1 MGKPVTLE
9 MVSPSDGETHLSDGQ
24 TTAIYNLF
32 RTLNPKEDGTLDAK
46 YLSKKLAADK
56 GSTSAVLMGEV
67 DAFIKDKDG
76 DGKVTFGEFLEQFRM
91 HEDPGDTD
99 EINAL
104 TDEIKDL
111 MSVISYE

>member
-1 MGKPVTLE
+1 MGKPNTLE
-9 MVSPSDGETHLSDGQ
+9 LVSPRDGETHLSDRQ
-24 TTAIYNLF
+24 TTAIYSLF
-32 RTLNPKEDGTLDAK
+32 RTINIEGGGMIDAK
-46 YLSKKLAADK
+46 FLSKKLAADK
-56 GSTSAVLMGEV
+56 SSKAAVLMGEL

-99 EINAL
+99 EINEL